1 MRPLRFAGVLGL
13 LHGVMDTATGFA
25 FGSMVFGAGGVD
37 ISAVGVL
44 LIGYNTIAFGLQP
57 VVGLFVD
64 RYKNYR
70 GTVRVGVLLGGVG
83 LACVAVQPYVGFA
96 LLAVG
101 SALFHVAGGAMAAAM
116 SPRKSIAPALFT
128 APGVVGLGLGFVAG
142 TVHLPLML
150 PLVVVLAVLNATLG
164 TPTTPKALPPLPRR
178 FAAVVGVLALL
189 AAVMLRSTEWTA
201 VVNPRYTLV
210 LVVCLAVAAGLG
222 KIVGGYVA
230 DRAGNATTIF
240 ASLALAAL
248 SFANPNLSR
257 LGLVLGVFFLQMSTP
272 IILAEVVARF
282 PKRPATASGLVLGL
296 AILLGGII
304 ALGTFRS
311 ALPSSDE
318 LIVLLVYVTVCTAAG
333 LWLVRRK

>member
-101 SALFHVAGGAMAAAM
+101 SALFHVAGGEMAAAM
-116 SPRKSIAPALFT
+116 SQRKSIAPALFT

-164 TPTTPKALPPLPRR
+164 TPTTPKALPPLPAVSQQSSVFCAPCRGH
-178 FAAVVGVLALL
+178 AAFHRMDGGGKPALHTRPCL
-189 AAVMLRSTEWTA
+189 
-201 VVNPRYTLV
+201 
-210 LVVCLAVAAGLG
+210 CLAVAAGLG

>member
-101 SALFHVAGGAMAAAM
+101 SALFHVAGGEMAAAM
-116 SPRKSIAPALFT
+116 SQRKSIAPALFT

-142 TVHLPLML
+142 TVHCHSCSRLSLYLPCLTRHSAR
-150 PLVVVLAVLNATLG
+150 PQR
-164 TPTTPKALPPLPRR
+164 PKHSRHFPPFRSSRR
-178 FAAVVGVLALL
+178 CSALL